1 MATGNP
7 YIKEKMS
14 LDMEVSKLKLMR
26 ANYNSQK
33 YRLEEQIVRSY
44 PAQIKALKERIT
56 GLSDDAS
63 AAELVLD
70 KDK

>member
-1 MATGNP
+1 
-7 YIKEKMS
+7 
-14 LDMEVSKLKLMR
+14 MEVSKLKLMK

>member
-1 MATGNP
+1 LATGNP

>member
-1 MATGNP
+1 
-7 YIKEKMS
+7 MS